1 MASLAA
7 IESKEKFTLFCDHSG
22 SLPRRQPGAM
32 TIGHS
37 PVWQRYG
44 CLACRLVWTQEVIV
58 SAAVL
63 GAGVGSAIGGWFSD
77 TVGRR
82 KALLVGDVLFT
93 LGALLM
99 AAAGSPNALIAGQIA
114 SVPKQAMNTS
124 ITFWSTKSAD
134 P

>member
-1 MASLAA
+1 MLS
-7 IESKEKFTLFCDHSG
+7 
-22 SLPRRQPGAM
+22 
-32 TIGHS
+32 
-37 PVWQRYG
+37 VWQRYG
-44 CLACRLVWTQEVIV
+44 CFTCRLVWIQEVIV

-77 TVGRR
+77 KVGRK

-114 SVPKQAMNTS
+114 SIPPQEYTHRRHFLVHKVCRPMNLAWSRCSNGAICGTS
-124 ITFWSTKSAD
+124 CRLYMTCD
-134 P
+134 VVYL